1 MRGALRWRGRSSRM
15 LRCCVLAGLT
25 AASHLNGRICE
36 HAQIPNPDAARGC
49 VTRAAQT
56 AASAA
61 AGASS
66 SCRHHRCL
74 PQHTHLRSTA
84 PVATLKASYLFQSQH
99 STYSK
104 LRKARAF
111 LFKMLGGQTPR
122 RDAPALSRCTAAS
135 VCPMRTSCRR
145 RPRCSGVRSTDSWV
159 RPCRSRRQEEEG
171 GRM

>member
-1 MRGALRWRGRSSRM
+1 MR
-15 LRCCVLAGLT
+15 RCCVLAGLT
-25 AASHLNGRICE
+25 AALHLNGRVCE
-36 HAQIPNPDAARGC
+36 HAQIPNPDAARGR

-61 AGASS
+61 AGAWS

-99 STYSK
+99 STYSN

-111 LFKMLGGQTPR
+111 LFKMLSAGRHLAGMRQHFRAALLRPR
-122 RDAPALSRCTAAS
+122 VPCAQHAVTAHAAAS
-135 VCPMRTSCRR
+135 
-145 RPRCSGVRSTDSWV
+145 
-159 RPCRSRRQEEEG
+159 
-171 GRM
+171 